1 MTTITGH
8 TKLYGLL
15 GWPVGHTAS
24 PAMQN
29 AAFAAMQIDAAY
41 VPLAVEPAKIAN
53 AINSLVTLGFAGA
66 NVTVP
71 HKVEI
76 MSFVDELDEMARCI
90 GAVNTL
96 VFQEGRA
103 KGYNTDAPGF
113 AASLARRQVAVRG
126 RRVVLLGAGGAARA
140 VAAGLAEAGAASI
153 AVAARRPEQADWLE
167 AATGKAGSAVA
178 LGAAAEVGTLLE
190 ECDLLVQCTS
200 LGMAGKS
207 LGQCPEI
214 SWDRLKKDA
223 VCCDIVYRPLQTA
236 FLQEAARRGHRTV
249 TGEGM
254 LAEQGA
260 LAFELWTGQAAP
272 REVFYAK
279 LHDFLQESGP
289 G

>member
-29 AAFAAMQIDAAY
+29 AAFAALQINAAY
-41 VPLAVEPAKIAN
+41 VPLAVEPAKIAD
-53 AINSLVTLGFAGA
+53 AINSLITLGFAGA

-76 MSFVDELDEMARCI
+76 MSFVDELDEMARRI

-96 VFQEGRA
+96 VFHEGRA

-113 AASLARRQVAVRG
+113 AASLARKAVEVQG

-140 VAAGLAEAGAASI
+140 VAAGLAEAGAASVS
-153 AVAARRPEQADWLE
+153 VAARRPEQADWLE
-167 AATGKAGSAVA
+167 AATGKRGLAVA
-178 LGAAAEVGTLLE
+178 LGAPDEVGNLLSQ
-190 ECDLLVQCTS
+190 CDLLVQCTS
-200 LGMAGKS
+200 LGMQGKS
-207 LGQCPEI
+207 LGQCPAI
-214 SWDRLKKDA
+214 SWESLKKDA

-236 FLQEAARRGHRTV
+236 FLQEAVSRGHRTV

-260 LAFELWTGQAAP
+260 LAFELWTGQTAP
-272 REVFYAK
+272 RDVFYAK

>member
-29 AAFAAMQIDAAY
+29 AAFAALQINAAY
-41 VPLAVEPAKIAN
+41 VPLAVEPAKIAD
-53 AINSLVTLGFAGA
+53 AINSLITLGFAGA

-76 MSFVDELDEMARCI
+76 MSFVDELDEMARRI

-96 VFQEGRA
+96 VFHEGRA

-113 AASLARRQVAVRG
+113 VASLARKAVEVQG

-140 VAAGLAEAGAASI
+140 VAAGLAEAGAASVS
-153 AVAARRPEQADWLE
+153 VAARRPEQADWLE
-167 AATGKAGSAVA
+167 AATGKRGLVVA
-178 LGAAAEVGTLLE
+178 LGATDEVGDLLSQ
-190 ECDLLVQCTS
+190 CDLLVQCTS
-200 LGMAGKS
+200 LGMQGKS
-207 LGQCPEI
+207 LGQCPAI
-214 SWDRLKKDA
+214 SWERLKKDA

-236 FLQEAARRGHRTV
+236 FLQEAVSRGHRTV

-260 LAFELWTGQAAP
+260 LAFELWTGQTAP
-272 REVFYAK
+272 RDVFYAK